1 MTKDKISRSCEL
13 CGTTTNDPVLGWG
26 NEKPTAE
33 PHWFCSPEH
42 RTEFTIAE
50 KASELGIDYTM
61 REYRRTENSKIP
73 NVDEMSIEDMERL
86 KNGEILDLT
95 DNDRIVMSV
104 FLDPFDEIK
113 IW

>member
-13 CGTTTNDPVLGWG
+13 CETKTDNPVMGWG
-26 NEKPTAE
+26 NEKPIAE
-33 PHWFCSPEH
+33 PHWFCSTEC
-42 RTEFTIAE
+42 RTEFAIAE
-50 KASELGIDYTM
+50 KANELGIDYTM
-61 REYRRTENSKIP
+61 REYHRTENSKIP